1 MICVLK
7 TAIVA
12 SCFHLEVTEFFIALI
27 HHEVLILSITKFLVI
42 CSYVIIMLSTV
53 SVHLHSFEEVH
64 SLGVET

>member
-12 SCFHLEVTEFFIALI
+12 SCFHWEVTEFFITLI

-42 CSYVIIMLSTV
+42 MFICDLLSTV